1 MLIHEERKK
10 LFNATSGEKRVLS
23 TNVCTISIFCQ
34 GKAKIIEKAQ
44 FTNVNEHF
52 EIIFNAALAKK
63 TTRGNVSCRVRS
75 SHY

>member
-52 EIIFNAALAKK
+52 EIVFNAGMAKK
-63 TTRGNVSCRVRS
+63 TTRVKASCGIGRDKR
-75 SHY
+75 